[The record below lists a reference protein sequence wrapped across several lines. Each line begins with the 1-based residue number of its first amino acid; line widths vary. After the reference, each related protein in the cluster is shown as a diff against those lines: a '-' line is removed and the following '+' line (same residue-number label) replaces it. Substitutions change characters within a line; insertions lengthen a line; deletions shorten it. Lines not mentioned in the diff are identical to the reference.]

1 MIQFDVHKRSSNGVV
16 VEFCNF
22 LPGMPVPNVV
32 SSDGTDNKVRVSRKC
47 SPWRRKLSYWE

>member
-1 MIQFDVHKRSSNGVV
+1 MIQFDVHKRSSSGVV

-32 SSDGTDNKVRVSRKC
+32 SSDVCEAPFCNVSIIEMGWC
-47 SPWRRKLSYWE
+47 LNL